1 LHQKQQAAAA
11 AAAAAKGCHLS
22 AATPNMSSRSY
33 DIDILV
39 ISFFL
44 FCQEV
49 LVLYLMAQYH

>member
-44 FCQEV
+44 F
-49 LVLYLMAQYH
+49 L